1 MCQQKFYILRLESNL
16 HTPETDHHETS
27 YQMSFRF
34 SGSLAAGIWTMLPTP
49 LTVLLYLLPPHLDI
63 CSSKNLSDWHISKT
77 FWGSLN
83 GLIFPKFSGC
93 IPNTVTIDGPVSTCM
108 MSRQDCCSFTLNFH
122 ASIVFVL
129 PPSPWSFP
137 RALLA
142 LNKLIYCIME
152 NITWKFKTV
161 GN

>member
-16 HTPETDHHETS
+16 YTPETDHHETS

-77 FWGSLN
+77 F
-83 GLIFPKFSGC
+83 
-93 IPNTVTIDGPVSTCM
+93 
-108 MSRQDCCSFTLNFH
+108 
-122 ASIVFVL
+122 
-129 PPSPWSFP
+129 
-137 RALLA
+137 
-142 LNKLIYCIME
+142 
-152 NITWKFKTV
+152 
-161 GN
+161 